1 MLWNSAVSGT
11 GSGPSCLA
19 SRDGAAKV
27 ASHCA
32 SFQCSTAHA
41 FICSSEFLSIDLSPV
56 AHLCLNNSGLCKK
69 NNIFFSL
76 CPMRRRKIKISF
88 AVLLSCILPC
98 CIRFELLA
106 TSFLLRPDGLQLCF
120 G

>member
-27 ASHCA
+27 APHCA

-56 AHLCLNNSGLCKK
+56 AHLCLNNSGLYKE
-69 NNIFFSL
+69 NNIFFFSL
-76 CPMRRRKIKISF
+76 PYAQEKNKDFLCCAPQLHSPM
-88 AVLLSCILPC
+88 LY
-98 CIRFELLA
+98 
-106 TSFLLRPDGLQLCF
+106 
-120 G
+120 